1 MAQTPLKF
9 QNVQIGNR
17 LGIGRKIVVYKAEC
31 DSLPCVGK
39 VLDSTAM
46 DVPSGIKTQFEILS
60 RCQHPNI
67 VQYLGMTA
75 HPETK
80 QPVYLVELMDSNLT
94 EFLAKSRGQGPLP
107 YYMQVDIC
115 HSIAQALNYL
125 HSNDIIHRNLASRNI
140 LLSGGKAKVDIS
152 TSYILR
158 EEADCPGRQNYMPPE
173 AFGMQYTCKLD
184 CFSFGVLA
192 VEIITKESPEPGP
205 PNQSEIDRRR
215 NHIQQ
220 IDPHHPLLP
229 IVKGCLKDKDT
240 DRPSSQELCRH
251 LAVLKSCTEYTQS
264 FRKDSP
270 RYSLKMANQ
279 ELTQELHEMR
289 QQLTQ
294 ANQELQEKS
303 QQLARANQELREESQ
318 QLAQAN
324 QEKEEKSQ
332 QLAQANQE
340 LQEKRQQLAQANQ
353 ELQEKSQQLAQANQ
367 ELREKHQSVQPQLT
381 STDVRA
387 WTVPRTEV
395 EIQDQISGGAWGA
408 VVKGRF

>member
-1 MAQTPLKF
+1 MAQRPFKF
-9 QNVQIGNR
+9 KNVQIGNR
-17 LGIGRKIVVYKAEC
+17 LGIGSKIVVYKAEC
-31 DSLPCVGK
+31 DGLSCVGK

-75 HPETK
+75 HPETE

-125 HSNDIIHRNLASRNI
+125 HSNDIIHCNLSSRNI
-140 LLSGGKAKVDIS
+140 LLSDGKAKVDIP

-158 EEADCPGRQNYMPPE
+158 EEADCPGKWNYMPPE

-192 VEIITKESPEPGP
+192 IEIITKETPEPGAL
-205 PNQSEIDRRR
+205 NQSEFDRRR
-215 NHIQQ
+215 NHIRQ
-220 IDPHHPLLP
+220 IDPDHPLLP
-229 IVKGCLKDKDT
+229 IIKGCLKDKDT
-240 DRPSSQELCRH
+240 DRPSSQELCRR
-251 LAVLKSCTEYTQS
+251 LAVLKRSPEYTQS
-264 FRKDSP
+264 FQKDSP
-270 RYSLKMANQ
+270 RYSLRKQKMANI

-289 QQLTQ
+289 QQLTLVKQ
-294 ANQELQEKS
+294 EKEEKNQKFAEANQEPQEK
-303 QQLARANQELREESQ
+303 SQ

-332 QLAQANQE
+332 QLAHSHEELQEKSRQLAQANQE
-340 LQEKRQQLAQANQ
+340 LHEKSLQLAQANQ

-367 ELREKHQSVQPQLT
+367 GVCVCVCVELL
-381 STDVRA
+381 
-387 WTVPRTEV
+387 
-395 EIQDQISGGAWGA
+395 
-408 VVKGRF
+408 